1 MLLYEMCYCPK
12 PYSHGRKQCKL
23 GNAVGKVV
31 KNTIYG
37 Q

>member
-23 GNAVGKVV
+23 GNAVDKVV

>member
-1 MLLYEMCYCPK
+1 MLLYEMC
-12 PYSHGRKQCKL
+12 YSHGRKQCKL
-23 GNAVGKVV
+23 GNAVDKVV